1 MKQVLGGNKIEG
13 QVVLTNTGI
22 IIVGIEFINK
32 NNIDV
37 IEEEN

>member
-22 IIVGIEFINK
+22 IIRRLQ
-32 NNIDV
+32 DAM
-37 IEEEN
+37 